1 MPSNDTALAVTA
13 VVASAQL
20 GGTERV
26 LLDFANRAFE
36 HDIVLRVVTP
46 ARGPLVE
53 ILENIG
59 VPTAVVPGPTLML
72 RGSQQAGK
80 LWSLPPALFGILAWS
95 RRLARHEFL
104 RDADVVYS
112 VAFKPH
118 LALALARR
126 HPVVWHLHEFP
137 PQSTGRFWRALSR
150 RVPDRLIANS
160 AAVGRSWSNGGNR
173 TRQGD
178 RIVVIPNG
186 VNLDRFRPADK
197 TFWIHDKLGIPHD
210 RRLVGMPAVFAR
222 WKGQVEVIKAFELVS
237 EDIPDVH
244 LVVVGGS
251 IYDTVSERDYGRE
264 LAGQIADSNTGE
276 WVVPTVKSEEVKSET
291 STGAQGNGKRETDY
305 LLVPRVHLLPFQTKI
320 ERAYPEFDLVV
331 HYSLRPE
338 PFGRVIVEAM
348 ACGIPVLAADEGGPA
363 EILGGGI
370 GPRREAGWLVP
381 PRDPHALARAFKT
394 AMDLPREVIES
405 IGEAGR
411 RRAEDFYS
419 WRHFAERVADALKT
433 TVMP

>member
-1 MPSNDTALAVTA
+1 MSSNDNALKVTA
-13 VVASAQL
+13 VAASAQL

-36 HDIVLRVVTP
+36 HDIALSVVTP
-46 ARGPLVE
+46 ANGPLVE
-53 ILENIG
+53 ILDNIG
-59 VPTAVVPGPTLML
+59 VPTAIVPGPTLML

-80 LWSLPPALFGILAWS
+80 LWSLPPALLGILSWS
-95 RRLARHEFL
+95 RRLAKHELL

-118 LALALARR
+118 LALALSRC

-137 PQSTGRFWRALSR
+137 PEMTGRLWRTLAR
-150 RVPDRLIANS
+150 RIPDRLIANS
-160 AAVGRSWSNGGNR
+160 TAVGESWAVGQSGTVDDR
-173 TRQGD
+173 TA
-178 RIVVIPNG
+178 VVPNG
-186 VNLDRFRPADK
+186 VNLDRFKPAEQ
-197 TFWIHDKLGIPHD
+197 THWIHDRLGIPHD

-222 WKGQVEVIKAFELVS
+222 WKGQLEVIKAFELAA
-237 EDIPDVH
+237 ERFPDVH

-264 LAGQIADSNTGE
+264 LESQIATSNTGE
-276 WVVPTVKSEEVKSET
+276 WAIPDLQAGKGEKGKGKSGLGDSK
-291 STGAQGNGKRETDY
+291 
-305 LLVPRVHLLPFQTKI
+305 LVERVHLLPFQSKI

-370 GPRREAGWLVP
+370 GARREAGWLVP
-381 PRDPHALARAFKT
+381 PRDPKALSLALET
-394 AMDLPREVIES
+394 ALVLPSEVMRS

-411 RRAEDFYS
+411 RRAEDIYS
-419 WRHFAERVADALKT
+419 WRQFAERVAATL
-433 TVMP
+433 VAARRR

>member
-1 MPSNDTALAVTA
+1 M
-13 VVASAQL
+13 
-20 GGTERV
+20 

-36 HDIVLRVVTP
+36 HDIALRVVTP
-46 ARGPLVE
+46 ANGPLVE
-53 ILENIG
+53 ILDNIG

-80 LWSLPPALFGILAWS
+80 LWSLPPALLGILSWS
-95 RRLARHEFL
+95 RRLAKHELL

-118 LALALARR
+118 LALAISRC

-137 PQSTGRFWRALSR
+137 PETTGRFWRTLAR
-150 RVPDRLIANS
+150 RIPDRLIANS
-160 AAVGRSWSNGGNR
+160 TVVGESWAAGRAGGTVENR
-173 TRQGD
+173 T
-178 RIVVIPNG
+178 VVVPNG
-186 VNLDRFRPADK
+186 VNLDRFKPGEK
-197 TFWIHDKLGIPHD
+197 THWIHDQLGIPHD

-222 WKGQVEVIKAFELVS
+222 WKGQLQVIKAFELAAKG
-237 EDIPDVH
+237 IPDVH
-244 LVVVGGS
+244 LVVVGGT

-264 LAGQIADSNTGE
+264 LEGQIATSNTGE
-276 WVVPTVKSEEVKSET
+276 WAIPNLEE
-291 STGAQGNGKRETDY
+291 GNGENGKGKS
-305 LLVPRVHLLPFQTKI
+305 LLGDSGLSDRIHLLPFQSKI

-338 PFGRVIVEAM
+338 PFGRVIIEAM

-370 GPRREAGWLVP
+370 GARREAGWLVP
-381 PRDPHALARAFKT
+381 PRDPKALSQALET
-394 AMDLPREVIES
+394 ALVLPSEVMRS

-411 RRAEDFYS
+411 RRAEDIYS
-419 WRHFAERVADALKT
+419 WRQFAERVAATL
-433 TVMP
+433 VEARRR